1 MPLYEYQCKKCEKKF
16 EILVNRSDVGNPVE
30 CPHCNSK
37 ETDKLLSTFCPSVGS
52 GSSGETATPCSKAP
66 GGL

>member
-16 EILVNRSDVGNPVE
+16 EVLVNRSDADNPVE

-37 ETDKLLSTFCPSVGS
+37 ETDKLLSTFCASV
-52 GSSGETATPCSKAP
+52 SSSEQGTPCTKAP